1 MPAAWYPGMQGCH
14 RLRGRKAGSALYLD
28 VHIEVCPLQ
37 LFLSDLSWLTC
48 AGTLLIKYLL
58 LWFIEPYESFKFHHI
73 KLYNNEVLMC
83 ILFMNTCWSSDM
95 FYCGII
101 SSSILN
107 CFIFIVGRATDIFMH
122 LPLVLLW
129 HYRMSYPKFQ
139 YLKYLFL
146 SFFMNKRTYNSRC
159 EICALAKDQRTRFPK
174 WVCRPT
180 KRFSLIHSDLWG
192 PCRIPKLCWISQPH
206 LGGAM

>member
-48 AGTLLIKYLL
+48 AATLLIKYLL

-107 CFIFIVGRATDIFMH
+107 CFIFIVGRATNIFMH

-129 HYRMSYPKFQ
+129 HYRMSYPKFCPFSWIKKHTILGVKFVHLQ
-139 YLKYLFL
+139 KINELAFQNECVDQP
-146 SFFMNKRTYNSRC
+146 SDSHWFIV
-159 EICALAKDQRTRFPK
+159 ICGDLVEFQNYVGSAN
-174 WVCRPT
+174 
-180 KRFSLIHSDLWG
+180 LI
-192 PCRIPKLCWISQPH
+192 
-206 LGGAM
+206 